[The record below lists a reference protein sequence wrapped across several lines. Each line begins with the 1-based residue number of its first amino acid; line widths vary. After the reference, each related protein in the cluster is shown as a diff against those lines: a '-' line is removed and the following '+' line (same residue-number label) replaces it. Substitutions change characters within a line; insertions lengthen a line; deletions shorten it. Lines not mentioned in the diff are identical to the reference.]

1 MDFSFTEEQEMLRDS
16 VRKLMARI
24 ATPQYVRRLDREKAY
39 PTELYDAWVEAG
51 LLAVPFA
58 EEYGGIGGSLTDVAI
73 ISEELGRTS
82 ADFPMTYA
90 ASLFCG
96 LNVFRN
102 GTEEQRKYWIPKLIS
117 GDIKMSIGISEA
129 DAGSDAGA
137 MKTTARRDGDHWVI
151 NGRKTWQTGAGA
163 KRNVI
168 NVYAKT
174 DTQVSYR
181 QGMSLILVPN
191 DTPGVTLR
199 KLEMLGRYCAGT
211 YEVTFDDVRVPL
223 ENLIGGEN
231 KGWNC
236 ILSGL
241 QTERAIVAA
250 CDCGSAAAVVNMTI
264 EYAKERSQFGRPIG
278 TFQAIAHMIADMQT
292 EVEAARALM
301 WRAVWLASTKQDAL
315 REITMAKLFVSE
327 IYVKV
332 SNMAMQ
338 VFGGNGYS
346 MEYDIQRHYRDSRVG
361 TIAAGSSQILRNLIA
376 GLSGLKVQ

>member
-1 MDFSFTEEQEMLRDS
+1 
-16 VRKLMARI
+16 
-24 ATPQYVRRLDREKAY
+24 
-39 PTELYDAWVEAG
+39 
-51 LLAVPFA
+51 
-58 EEYGGIGGSLTDVAI
+58 
-73 ISEELGRTS
+73 
-82 ADFPMTYA
+82 
-90 ASLFCG
+90 
-96 LNVFRN
+96 
-102 GTEEQRKYWIPKLIS
+102 
-117 GDIKMSIGISEA
+117 MSIGISEA

-168 NVYAKT
+168 NLYVKT
-174 DTQVSYR
+174 DTRVSYR

-250 CDCGSAAAVVNMTI
+250 CDCGSAAAVVDMTI
-264 EYAKERSQFGRPIG
+264 EYAKERSPVSVVRS
-278 TFQAIAHMIADMQT
+278 
-292 EVEAARALM
+292 ARS
-301 WRAVWLASTKQDAL
+301 RRL
-315 REITMAKLFVSE
+315 RT
-327 IYVKV
+327 
-332 SNMAMQ
+332 
-338 VFGGNGYS
+338 
-346 MEYDIQRHYRDSRVG
+346 
-361 TIAAGSSQILRNLIA
+361 
-376 GLSGLKVQ
+376 

>member
-1 MDFSFTEEQEMLRDS
+1 MDLSFAEEQEMSRDS

-24 ATPQYVRRLDREKAY
+24 ATPDYIRRLDREKMY

-51 LLAVPFA
+51 LLGVPFP
-58 EEYGGIGGSLTDVAI
+58 EEYGGIGGNLVDVAI
-73 ISEELGRTS
+73 VSEELGRTS
-82 ADFPMTYA
+82 ADFPMVYA

-102 GTEEQRKYWIPKLIS
+102 GTEEQRRYWIPKVIS
-117 GDIKMSIGISEA
+117 GEIKMSIGISEA
-129 DAGSDAGA
+129 DAGSDVGA
-137 MKTTARRDGDHWVI
+137 MKTTARRDSDHWVI
-151 NGRKTWQTGAGA
+151 NGRKTWQTGAAG

-168 NVYAKT
+168 NVYVKT
-174 DTQVSYR
+174 DNRAPYR

-199 KLEMLGRYCAGT
+199 KLDMLGRYCAGT

-223 ENLIGGEN
+223 DNLIGGEN

-241 QTERAIVAA
+241 QTERAVVAA
-250 CDCGSAAAVVNMTI
+250 CDCGSAAAVVDLTLA
-264 EYAKERSQFGRPIG
+264 YAKDRKQFGRPIG
-278 TFQAIAHMIADMQT
+278 TFQALAHMIADMQT
-292 EVEAARALM
+292 DVEAARALM
-301 WRAVWLASTKQDAL
+301 WRAVWLVSTRQDAL
-315 REITMAKLFVSE
+315 REITMAKLFASE
-327 IYVKV
+327 VYAEV
-332 SNMAMQ
+332 SNKAMQ

-346 MEYDIQRHYRDSRVG
+346 MEYDIQRHYRDSRIG
-361 TIAAGSSQILRNLIA
+361 TIAAGSSQMLRNLIA